1 MKILEVGRYK
11 KEFAHNVLPFVLE
24 QGESL
29 RAAGCEVDYFPV
41 RGNYFTAVRAL
52 KAKMRD
58 FHPDIVH
65 AHYGLSGVT
74 AALAVLSLRLSL
86 SSNAPALVITFHNGE
101 WHNWHVNLLS
111 SLFARLADH
120 LIYVAPHIREK
131 MYIKHPHYT
140 ILPCG
145 VNMEEST
152 PTDYRAAR
160 AQLGFNP
167 DTYYILFGGAFSNT
181 RKNVA
186 LLREAVELLENKNR
200 ENTPKIEKIGIGASA
215 EPEKNIS
222 SSEADASIA
231 SVNLNA
237 CDSPREQALGC
248 SHLPSDSTL
257 TGSTYNAEIQN
268 CFVPSEH
275 KIADS
280 PLSLHKIIEHPE
292 GRICYPELNIEIIE
306 MKGMDRKTLALYM
319 SACDLFA
326 LPTKNEGSPQAL
338 KEAMVC
344 NCPIVATDCADI
356 AHLLGDLEGH
366 YLLTNK
372 GKSKAEWVGDDNSI
386 EELRVKI
393 EEAMQLPR
401 GFRTKGRERIIE
413 LGYTNELVAEKLV
426 EIYGRCKR

>member
-1 MKILEVGRYK
+1 MKILEVSRYK
-11 KEFAHNVLPFVLE
+11 NNFADHQLPFVTE
-24 QGESL
+24 QGQSL
-29 RAAGCEVDYFPV
+29 QAAGCQVEYFLV
-41 RGNYFTAVRAL
+41 RGNYIKAVGAL
-52 KAKMRD
+52 KAKIRE
-58 FHPDIVH
+58 FKPDIVH
-65 AHYGLSGVT
+65 AHYGLSGIT
-74 AALAVLSLRLSL
+74 AALAKLF
-86 SSNAPALVITFHNGE
+86 SSSFSLVITFHNGE
-101 WHNWHVNLLS
+101 WHNWWVNMLS
-111 SLFARLADH
+111 SFFALRAKH

-131 MYIKHPHYT
+131 MFIKHPHYT

-145 VNMEEST
+145 VNMEESK
-152 PTDYRAAR
+152 PTDYQQAR
-160 AQLGFNP
+160 TQLGFDP

-248 SHLPSDSTL
+248 SYLPSDSTL

-268 CFVPSEH
+268 CSVPSEH

-306 MKGMDRKTLALYM
+306 MKGMDRKTVALYM

-426 EIYGRCKR
+426 EIYKDILTKN

>member
-52 KAKMRD
+52 KAKIRD

-200 ENTPKIEKIGIGASA
+200 ENTPKIE
-215 EPEKNIS
+215 
-222 SSEADASIA
+222 
-231 SVNLNA
+231 
-237 CDSPREQALGC
+237 
-248 SHLPSDSTL
+248 
-257 TGSTYNAEIQN
+257 
-268 CFVPSEH
+268 
-275 KIADS
+275 
-280 PLSLHKIIEHPE
+280 HPE

-306 MKGMDRKTLALYM
+306 MKGMERKTVALYM

-386 EELRVKI
+386 EELRSKI

-426 EIYGRCKR
+426 EIYGRGKR